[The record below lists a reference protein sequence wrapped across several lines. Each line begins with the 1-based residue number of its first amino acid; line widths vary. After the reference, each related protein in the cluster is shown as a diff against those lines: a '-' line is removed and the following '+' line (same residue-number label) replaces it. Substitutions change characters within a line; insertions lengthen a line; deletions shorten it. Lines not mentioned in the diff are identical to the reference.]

1 MGTTQDYMSERKSA
15 VRNKIVV
22 CKSAQNGC
30 VPTGDVI
37 SENNFVRYERIG
49 PNQLKV
55 FVLQVTHPA
64 YPERRE
70 PVALPVIEIHP
81 HNEHVL
87 RFVVGQQP

>member
-1 MGTTQDYMSERKSA
+1 MH
-15 VRNKIVV
+15 NIIVV
-22 CKSAQNGC
+22 CKSDPKGC
-30 VPTGDVI
+30 MATVDVI
-37 SENNFVRYERIG
+37 SENNFVRYERVG

-55 FVLQVTHPA
+55 FVLQATHPA
-64 YPERRE
+64 YPDRRE